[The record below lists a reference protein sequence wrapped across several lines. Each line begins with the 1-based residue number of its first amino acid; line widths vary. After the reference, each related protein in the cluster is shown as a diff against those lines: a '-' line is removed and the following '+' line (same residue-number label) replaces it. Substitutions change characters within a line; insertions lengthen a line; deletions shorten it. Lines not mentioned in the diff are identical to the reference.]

1 VRPSFLRRYTHLSLI
16 AAPLMIVV
24 AIFGAPAQATAPPA
38 PPRVPPTIP
47 LRTLSFTPP
56 QAARSAAA
64 SAATRLL
71 PADATT
77 PNPTPPTE
85 QPPTRPAG
93 RPLRVGIQAGHWRS
107 EELPDEQAH
116 LRGSSGAF
124 AAGYAEVTVS
134 LDIAR
139 RVAALLARDGIV
151 VDVLPATV
159 PPGYAADAFVAL
171 HADGAEQTDI
181 CGFKLATPWWSSS
194 ASHDL
199 LDALTAEYGKATVRP
214 RDVAITANMR
224 GYYAFNYRR
233 YAHAISRTTPAVI
246 IEMGFLTCAD
256 DRALLVNQPDTVA
269 IGIANGIVRYLNEH
283 DVHNAAALLPPD
295 FGVQR
300 AAKVADLG
308 VRAEPHD
315 DATPLLSIEADR
327 PVIPFEER
335 DGWYHVIVV
344 GAWDVV
350 GWVRKDEV
358 TVIRGS

>member
-1 VRPSFLRRYTHLSLI
+1 VHPSFLRRYTHLSLI
-16 AAPLMIVV
+16 AAPLLIVV
-24 AIFGAPAQATAPPA
+24 AIFGAPSWATAPPA
-38 PPRVPPTIP
+38 QPRVPPTIP
-47 LRTLSFTPP
+47 LRALSFTPP
-56 QAARSAAA
+56 QATLSGAATP
-64 SAATRLL
+64 ATRL
-71 PADATT
+71 PPTSMTT
-77 PNPTPPTE
+77 PNPIPPTE
-85 QPPTRPAG
+85 PPPMRAAD
-93 RPLRVGIQAGHWRS
+93 RSLRVGIQAGHWRS
-107 EELPDEQAH
+107 QELPDEQAP

-124 AAGYAEVTVS
+124 ASGYAEVTVN

-139 RVAALLARDGIV
+139 RVAALLASDGIV

-181 CGFKLATPWWSSS
+181 CGFKLATPWWTSS
-194 ASHDL
+194 ASQHL
-199 LDALTAEYGKATVRP
+199 LDTLTAEYGKATGQP
-214 RDVAITANMR
+214 LDGAITANMR

-233 YAHAISRTTPAVI
+233 YTHAISKTTPAVI
-246 IEMGFLTCAD
+246 IEMGFLTCAN
-256 DRALLVNQPDTVA
+256 DRALLVNQPDAVA
-269 IGIANGIVRYLNEH
+269 VGIANGIVRYLNEH
-283 DVHNAAALLPPD
+283 AAHNTAALLPPD

-300 AAKVADLG
+300 AAKVAGLG

-315 DATPLLSIEADR
+315 DATPLLYIEADR

-335 DGWYHVIVV
+335 DGWYHVLVV